1 MRNKKKEIYL
11 PNSGIKNNINIK
23 LQSRI
28 NVSFLLL
35 MFLMIW
41 VLLNNAVVLHTCAER
56 DTKSR
61 MWFYNLFN
69 HLI

>member
-1 MRNKKKEIYL
+1 
-11 PNSGIKNNINIK
+11 
-23 LQSRI
+23 
-28 NVSFLLL
+28 

-69 HLI
+69 HLISWIIYKFLDFGQ

>member
-1 MRNKKKEIYL
+1 MRNKKKEINL
-11 PNSGIKNNINIK
+11 PNSGIKNNINIT

-41 VLLNNAVVLHTCAER
+41 VLLNNAVVFAYMRRKGYKVTYVVL
-56 DTKSR
+56 
-61 MWFYNLFN
+61 
-69 HLI
+69 